1 MKRIHYYIGA
11 VVLGAVALAVP
22 SCTDSWDEHYN
33 GAQETAA
40 TQSLWELISA
50 DSKLSNFAGIA
61 EEVHYYRDQTHPQ
74 ADYTFK
80 NMLDGTQLLTV
91 WVPENDALTSAEWQR
106 WQELAVDN
114 PYTVQQQFLANSI
127 SLWRQVATGG
137 GVDTLTMLNGKKQ
150 VFNRDDFTMA
160 QLPLQEMNI
169 AAANGTLHTL
179 GAPIPFSYNI
189 YEFLKDEA
197 NAAEYNV
204 TVFHDLIIDSDTT
217 YFSEDNSIEGSPD
230 ADGNP
235 TYVDSVYRTT
245 NTMFTARKQFPS
257 NSNTDQYLT
266 YDESFGANIESE
278 DSTFIMLLPTD
289 VAWQKA
295 YSMLEP
301 YYNYASI
308 YVDKEKA
315 NNGTTNVYREVSDPD
330 SLKEKCINM
339 DILSPLCYN
348 LSLQPNAAGNIGRW
362 QIDDFMQNYSQ
373 ARYFLN
379 TFGDTLRTDDTWAKE
394 SLFEGTPVE
403 MSNGYGIISDEWNI
417 PAKLYKP
424 DLTIEVGSAS
434 FFNFS
439 NMSGSAT
446 SQSFSNAVAE
456 AWVDTVGRV
465 SNDNFYEISPDS
477 PSGNPSV
484 DFKLIGTD
492 GENAESEVMSGK
504 YDIYIVMV
512 PRFYVTSGDTI
523 EGDTVKNKI
532 RATLS
537 YCDGAT
543 NGRDAT
549 LTTGDI
555 EYDGEKVDTLLL
567 FEDFEFPY
575 SYKNMRQCYPTINI
589 TTRTTASERREGYSN
604 TIYVDRFFLRSKD

>member
-1 MKRIHYYIGA
+1 MLGT
-11 VVLGAVALAVP
+11 VVLAVP
-22 SCTDSWDEHYN
+22 GCTDSWDEHYN
-33 GAQETAA
+33 GGQDSGNAA

-50 DSKLSNFAGIA
+50 DSKLSNFAEIA
-61 EEVHYYRDQTHPQ
+61 ENVHYYRDQTHPQ

-80 NMLDGTQLLTV
+80 DMLDGTQLLTV
-91 WVPENDALTSAEWQR
+91 WVPENDALTSAEWQK
-106 WQELAVDN
+106 WQELVIDN

-150 VFNRDDFTMA
+150 VFDKDNFTMA
-160 QLPLQEMNI
+160 QFPMLDMNV

-179 GAPIPFSYNI
+179 GTPIPFEYNI

-197 NAAEYNV
+197 NAAEHNV
-204 TVFHDLIIDSDTT
+204 TIFHDLIIDSDTT

-230 ADGNP
+230 ENGNP

-245 NTMFTARKQFPS
+245 NTMFTAKKQFPS

-289 VAWQKA
+289 AAWQNA
-295 YSMLEP
+295 YNMLEP

-315 NNGTTNVYREVSDPD
+315 NNGTTKVYREVSNPD

-348 LSLQPNAAGNIGRW
+348 LSLQPNAAGIIGRW

-379 TFGDTLRTDDTWAKE
+379 TFGDTLRTDDEWAKE
-394 SLFEGTPVE
+394 SLFGGTPVQ

-424 DLTIEVGSAS
+424 DLIIEVGNSS
-434 FFNFS
+434 FFNFG
-439 NMSGSAT
+439 NMSGTAEAH
-446 SQSFSNAVAE
+446 SFSNASAE

-465 SNDNFYEISPDS
+465 SNDNFYEFSPDS
-477 PSGNPSV
+477 PSGNPSI

-504 YDIYIVMV
+504 YDIYVVMV
-512 PRFYVTSGDTI
+512 PYFYTLSSDTIVGDTI
-523 EGDTVKNKI
+523 KNKI

-537 YCDGAT
+537 YCNGAA
-543 NGRDAT
+543 NGNEAT
-549 LTTGDI
+549 ETTPDVI
-555 EYDGEKVDTLLL
+555 EYNGEKVDTLLL

-575 SYKNMRQCYPTINI
+575 SYKNMRQCYPTINL
-589 TTRTTASERREGYSN
+589 TTRTSASDRREGYSN
-604 TIYVDRFFLRSKD
+604 TIYIDRFILRRKD